1 MIANRSSHL
10 VVIEFLYL
18 QIDKRDNTHVHV
30 WINRKRAN
38 RTARTDAGLRHY
50 LPNCNQDNIFLFSI
64 SPAMFV

>member
-30 WINRKRAN
+30 RITKKAKSHGTN
-38 RTARTDAGLRHY
+38 
-50 LPNCNQDNIFLFSI
+50 
-64 SPAMFV
+64 